1 MKENS
6 PDGDPLQNP
15 FTEPFELEIT
25 DSLDLHSFRASEVR
39 MVVNEYLEEVRKRGF
54 KVVRI
59 IHGKGIGVQ
68 REIVRKL
75 LLEKEFVDSF
85 KNADEFSGGGA
96 GATIVKIKA

>member
-15 FTEPFELEIT
+15 FTEPFKLEIT

-75 LLEKEFVDSF
+75 LLEKDFVDSF